1 MADIE
6 GPETFADFKKQQT
19 ETEVRK
25 ERKLGSVNI
34 GGGGDLKSPNDIS
47 GALSEISKEL
57 SSRDKKKITL
67 EINAKMLAVF
77 ELVGLYSD
85 VNQEIIEKRLHQISP
100 QFESVTQ
107 EL

>member
-34 GGGGDLKSPNDIS
+34 GGGDLKSLNDIS
-47 GALSEISKEL
+47 GTLSELSKEL

-67 EINAKMLAVF
+67 EINAKILAVF

>member
-6 GPETFADFKKQQT
+6 GPETFAEFKKQQT
-19 ETEVRK
+19 ETEGRK
-25 ERKLGSVNI
+25 ERKLGSVNV
-34 GGGGDLKSPNDIS
+34 GGGDLKSQNDLS
-47 GALSEISKEL
+47 GALSEITKEL